1 MQRTYEKVRVI
12 VRTEDEN
19 DNPITKAVMIEYS
32 SVDKAKDINRK
43 TAKALG
49 TNFFK
54 IKSMV
59 RVSELR
65 VMNDEDFYK
74 NSELKEVSESEYK
87 PIE

>member
-1 MQRTYEKVRVI
+1 MQRTYERVKVT

-19 DNPITKAVMIEYS
+19 DNPITKDVMIEFS
-32 SVDKAKDINRK
+32 SVDKVKDIQRK

-49 TNFFK
+49 SGYFK
-54 IKSMV
+54 IKSLK

-65 VMNDEDFYK
+65 VMSDDFFYE
-74 NSELKEVSESEYK
+74 NSELKEVTESEYK